1 MSVMD
6 MTPLQQEMQMHSRLV
21 RAIFDYPG
29 SQAELCRKAGVSDSS
44 LSLYIRRNRFP
55 HLLQFAG
62 LCQAL
67 GEDPRW
73 ILGLTDE
80 REDEMEKT
88 PKIVMERVQEMVRKT
103 GLSYEQLAIKMGVHK
118 NTVARWMSGEKGIS
132 VSALLELCKIT
143 GDSIAWAVGE
153 EERREL

>member
-118 NTVARWMSGEKGIS
+118 NTIGQWMTGKRGIS
-132 VSALLELCKIT
+132 ISDLLKLCKAA
-143 GDSIAWAVGE
+143 GKSVSWAVGE
-153 EERREL
+153 SEEK